1 MKRKNTVFLALLLL
15 SHLCCATLAYSGK
28 TVRVSADF
36 GFDPEDS
43 TRFLRAAMD
52 SGAKKVIVDRQKSD
66 WVTTS
71 LTGAPNQTV
80 IFENGVVLRAKR
92 GAFHGRSD
100 SLLNYIGCSNVTI
113 IGYGAVLKMERDVYA
128 KPPYSKSEHRHILNI
143 RGCHNLTVKGLT
155 CTESGGDGIFIGGG
169 KRINRIHYPPTNITL
184 KDVKCIRNY
193 RQGLSVITVRGL
205 LCENCDFSETAGT
218 PPESGIDFE
227 PNWPDESLQ
236 DIVIKNCRFEN
247 NKGRG
252 FEFYLGHLNSKSLPV
267 TARFENCV
275 TKGNVNGFEYQQRR
289 IKYNDL
295 PVGGGI
301 ELNGCTFENSTHSGV
316 LIIDKPDSS
325 AKIKFNDCKLVNC
338 CTVSTNGPDVR
349 MVTRLWDTPPV
360 NGVDFGNIEIVQP
373 FTRSKFSAKDTDW
386 TVSGVT
392 VPRLES
398 FDFSKAKVID
408 ANVGKEYVPS
418 PIAFVGDTTFTFYV
432 EKSRRV
438 SFVAKM
444 AKLSKRGISPA
455 ALKLRKG
462 EKRIRVK
469 MPFVGTDPV
478 EISFKVPSAG
488 FYTLDVTVGR
498 HAFQFLKA
506 DVPLAAVVADRPL
519 PVAVRPSKIY
529 FHVEKDARFA
539 FFAGADSY
547 EKGAAALFDPCG
559 DKIWECNSISKWE
572 RCQPDSHFLKDGMWS
587 VEIRKPKWK
596 HRTMMIDVSGTLGF
610 FFLSPE
616 KYWR

>member
-1 MKRKNTVFLALLLL
+1 
-15 SHLCCATLAYSGK
+15 
-28 TVRVSADF
+28 
-36 GFDPEDS
+36 
-43 TRFLRAAMD
+43 
-52 SGAKKVIVDRQKSD
+52 
-66 WVTTS
+66 
-71 LTGAPNQTV
+71 
-80 IFENGVVLRAKR
+80 
-92 GAFHGRSD
+92 
-100 SLLNYIGCSNVTI
+100 
-113 IGYGAVLKMERDVYA
+113 
-128 KPPYSKSEHRHILNI
+128 
-143 RGCHNLTVKGLT
+143 
-155 CTESGGDGIFIGGG
+155 
-169 KRINRIHYPPTNITL
+169 
-184 KDVKCIRNY
+184 
-193 RQGLSVITVRGL
+193 
-205 LCENCDFSETAGT
+205 
-218 PPESGIDFE
+218 
-227 PNWPDESLQ
+227 
-236 DIVIKNCRFEN
+236 
-247 NKGRG
+247 
-252 FEFYLGHLNSKSLPV
+252 
-267 TARFENCV
+267 
-275 TKGNVNGFEYQQRR
+275 
-289 IKYNDL
+289 
-295 PVGGGI
+295 
-301 ELNGCTFENSTHSGV
+301 
-316 LIIDKPDSS
+316 
-325 AKIKFNDCKLVNC
+325 
-338 CTVSTNGPDVR
+338 
-349 MVTRLWDTPPV
+349 
-360 NGVDFGNIEIVQP
+360 
-373 FTRSKFSAKDTDW
+373 
-386 TVSGVT
+386 

-418 PIAFVGDTTFTFYV
+418 PVAFVGDTTFTFYV

-488 FYTLDVTVGR
+488 FYTLDVTAGR

-596 HRTMMIDVSGTLGF
+596 HRTMMIDVSGALGF